1 MADGKVAIKKHTI
14 YKRILHATKLCLV
27 DRRQRLVGE
36 EVVLAWWQQLC
47 HKREK
52 EKEKEKEYK
61 KMTINWIPARTV
73 HATKRLHRRGRSL
86 CSEPLRSEHGV
97 PAQRPLTATRLPFN
111 WPGSAMRLP
120 IGVPAPPPR
129 RPSQ

>member
-1 MADGKVAIKKHTI
+1 MHTPSSPPFANMADGKVAIKKHTI

-61 KMTINWIPARTV
+61 NMTINWIPARTV
-73 HATKRLHRRGRSL
+73 HATKRLH
-86 CSEPLRSEHGV
+86 
-97 PAQRPLTATRLPFN
+97 
-111 WPGSAMRLP
+111 
-120 IGVPAPPPR
+120 
-129 RPSQ
+129 